1 MGGMFSEEPKKIEQA
16 DVSKDIDREREALV
30 RRSKVDQNTTVAGAG
45 DGTKASTFRSVL
57 GR

>member
-1 MGGMFSEEPKKIEQA
+1 MGGMFSKEPKKIEQE
-16 DVSKDIDREREALV
+16 DVSKDTERANEALI

-45 DGTKASTFRSVL
+45 SSEASTFRSVL